1 MHAKASLF
9 LVAVLAMSS
18 TSSALAQSRAESP
31 FAATAASASAVA
43 PKAVAPATAASSAAT
58 VPGNI
63 TAVPATAAS
72 AAQVASQSQ
81 KAPGALLAGAP
92 TIAQLSILQQAALQA
107 DARKKAA
114 ELYAAPEAAS
124 APSPTVVRRIDP
136 FGGAAPKPAPALLRV
151 AAIVGKAGAESV
163 EIRDAAGRV
172 AVYKSGMTVGDWRL
186 LEVRTDAVLLRKV
199 DEPSK
204 VEAPRRHRAKAK
216 AEKPTGPV
224 VRLVPLG
231 GEFPAVAS

>member
-1 MHAKASLF
+1 M
-9 LVAVLAMSS
+9 
-18 TSSALAQSRAESP
+18 
-31 FAATAASASAVA
+31 
-43 PKAVAPATAASSAAT
+43 
-58 VPGNI
+58 

-72 AAQVASQSQ
+72 AAQVSAQSQ

-92 TIAQLSILQQAALQA
+92 TIAQLSILQQASLQA

-124 APSPTVVRRIDP
+124 APSPAVVRRIDP

-199 DEPSK
+199 EEPAK
-204 VEAPRRHRAKAK
+204 VEAPRHRAKAK

-231 GEFPAVAS
+231 GEFPAAAG